1 MAENSECRKYNSVGE
16 MCMQVTRPVKS
27 PRKQRKQL
35 YTAPAHLRHKFMS
48 APLSQELASSKG
60 VKSLPVRKGD
70 TVQVIRGDHKGFEG
84 KVNRVDLKRQR
95 IFIEGLTREKVDGTT
110 IFVPVHPSKV
120 ILKNLKL
127 DDKRRQ
133 EIVERKKL
141 ALPKKEKE
149 PKKVEKLPE
158 KAAEVEKEK
167 AVAEPEIAVATEKK
181 PSKKVTEAK
190 PKVARKE
197 SAEKKAK
204 SGSTAEEKA
213 PAKRKKKEAA
223 ATEEKPVKKET
234 KPEKVKKAPAKRESG
249 VKKGGT

>member
-1 MAENSECRKYNSVGE
+1 
-16 MCMQVTRPVKS
+16 MQATRSVKS

-48 APLSQELASSKG
+48 APLSHELASSKG

-84 KVNRVDLKRQR
+84 KVSRVDLKRQR

-141 ALPKKEKE
+141 ALPKREKE
-149 PKKVEKLPE
+149 PKKLERLPE
-158 KAAEVEKEK
+158 KEAEVEKEK
-167 AVAEPEIAVATEKK
+167 AVAEPAVATEKK

-197 SAEKKAK
+197 SAKKKA
-204 SGSTAEEKA
+204 SSESTAQVKA

-223 ATEEKPVKKET
+223 ATEEKLVEKET